1 MNMTENDIEL
11 DYSNISNILKNNL
24 KIENTLKS
32 ITSIFNNKRFSQK
45 INYKPYFQRNYV
57 WDDSKA
63 TYFIESVLIGTE
75 IPPLVLFNNH
85 FKNEVIDG
93 RQRFETIERFL
104 NNKITLKED
113 GLKSLKSLAG
123 KRFSDLS
130 EDLKERFEDVKLRI
144 LQYSVVNE
152 PTLEENK
159 EDKIKKE
166 IFRRYNSGIIPLK
179 KEEIHRAEFIDD
191 KITLALNNLLKNNPR
206 LYENVAKIFLPRSQ
220 TKAQK
225 RDKLNTLVT
234 RIRRLIT
241 LPIIPIRNY
250 AHSSSKNDV
259 ISSYYNERIAIREA
273 EDVLKDFE
281 TIINVVIKLKK
292 ILSKNANTFF
302 DSGLLYEC
310 CYWIF
315 SILYTDHHDIFTQI
329 NLEQFSVDIENSD
342 NIDFFWYNIEIP
354 EKSSEE
360 IFETTGSHY
369 YKSILNRYTFIA
381 NYFSKVYTVSLDNYL
396 KNSNDFN
403 KVMKENLYVSEEMNY
418 FRLNKTDPTSMTI
431 EDIMQ
436 KINKS
441 KFLIRPAYQRSEV
454 TNPIKSAYLMES
466 IILGIKVPPIFIY
479 KRDDKVSE
487 VVDGQQRLLSIIGF
501 LGESYLN
508 EEGKTE
514 LSKKNMY
521 KLKGL
526 KILDELNDC
535 DSKDIDQS
543 FIDKILDFQLD
554 VVEIDA
560 EQNPHFNNID
570 LFLRLNT
577 KPYPIKP
584 NTFEL
589 WNAYVDKEIIMSI
602 REISNN
608 YSGKIFR
615 AQDTR
620 MRNEEL
626 ITSLAYMD
634 YKRNLTSSE
643 LRNVLNIY
651 IRSGRVSARIKEKAD
666 ITKILSDITN
676 KDASAFVQSIDKV
689 LIFIEKIKVLTDND
703 NSLINVIF
711 NHKSKSNSS
720 RTDQNFYFLYV
731 LLDKLSM
738 EKISQNKHTILRELT
753 SIYQI
758 ILKAPDNF
766 TIEDLHNIIDNFSV

>member
-1 MNMTENDIEL
+1 MDVSTGLHKLL
-11 DYSNISNILKNNL
+11 D
-24 KIENTLKS
+24 
-32 ITSIFNNKRFSQK
+32 
-45 INYKPYFQRNYV
+45 
-57 WDDSKA
+57 A
-63 TYFIESVLIGTE
+63 TIM
-75 IPPLVLFNNH
+75 
-85 FKNEVIDG
+85 
-93 RQRFETIERFL
+93 
-104 NNKITLKED
+104 LKED

-123 KRFSDLS
+123 KRFLELS
-130 EDLKERFEDVKLRI
+130 EDLKERFEEVKLRI

-152 PTLEENK
+152 PSLDEEK

-179 KEEIHRAEFIDD
+179 REEIHRAEFIDD
-191 KITLALNNLLKNNPR
+191 QLTLAFNNLFKSNQK
-206 LYENVAKIFLPRSQ
+206 LYDYVERIFLPKSQ

-225 RDKLNTLVT
+225 RDKLNILVT
-234 RIRRLIT
+234 RIRRLVT
-241 LPIIPIRNY
+241 LPVVPIRNY
-250 AHSSSKNDV
+250 AHSSSKNEV
-259 ISSYYNERIAIREA
+259 ISSYYNKRIVIRDTNSILDEF
-273 EDVLKDFE
+273 EKIMDV
-281 TIINVVIKLKK
+281 IISLKK
-292 ILSKNANTFF
+292 ILSKNANKFY

-315 SILYTDHHDIFTQI
+315 SILYVNYCDTFKKID
-329 NLEQFSVDIENSD
+329 LEEFSQDIENSN
-342 NIDFFWYNIEIP
+342 NIDFFWTNIDGVRD
-354 EKSSEE
+354 SEE

-381 NYFSKVYTVSLDNYL
+381 NYFSTKYTVSLDNYL

-403 KVMKENLYVSEEMNY
+403 KVMNDNFDALEEINH

-441 KFLIRPAYQRSEV
+441 RFLIRPAYQRSEV

-466 IILGIKVPPIFIY
+466 IMLGIKIPPIFIY
-479 KRDDKVSE
+479 KRTDKVSE
-487 VVDGQQRLLSIIGF
+487 VIDGQQRLLSIIGF

-508 EEGKTE
+508 EEGNTE
-514 LSKKNMY
+514 LSQKNMY

-526 KILDELNDC
+526 KILNELNDC
-535 DSKDIDQS
+535 DSKEIGQD
-543 FIDKILDFQLD
+543 FIDKILEFQLD

-560 EQNPHFNNID
+560 VQNPHFNNID

-589 WNAYVDKEIIMSI
+589 WNAYVNKEIIMSI
-602 REISNN
+602 REISNT
-608 YSGKIFR
+608 YSGQIFR

-634 YKRNLTSSE
+634 YKRDLTGNE
-643 LRNVLNIY
+643 LRSVLNIY

-676 KDASAFVQSIDKV
+676 KDSSTFEESIQKV
-689 LIFIEKIKVLTDND
+689 LLFIEKNKILTNND

-720 RTDQNFYFLYV
+720 RTDQNFYFLYI
-731 LLDKLSM
+731 LLDKLCVDV
-738 EKISQNKHTILRELT
+738 ISNRKPEIISKLT
-753 SIYQI
+753 SIYKVIQ
-758 ILKAPDNF
+758 KAPENY
-766 TIEDLHNIIDNFSV
+766 TIEDLYDIIDNFSVN